1 MGGGLGKDQTPDRR
15 LAADQAARDK
25 CPRCGLVAPIV
36 YVHGHGRCGNRSSN
50 ILDCCQGSDYDL
62 AAAKERA

>member
-1 MGGGLGKDQTPDRR
+1 M
-15 LAADQAARDK
+15 AADQAARDK